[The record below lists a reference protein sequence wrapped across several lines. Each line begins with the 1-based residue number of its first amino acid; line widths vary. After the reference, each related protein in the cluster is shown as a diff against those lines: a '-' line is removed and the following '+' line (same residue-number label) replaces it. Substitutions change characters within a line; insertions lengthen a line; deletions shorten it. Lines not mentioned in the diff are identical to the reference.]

1 MKPRDQD
8 RRYDAW
14 CTTDFESEKYTFVWT
29 ISKFNSR
36 PEKIGEFLKSKEFTI
51 KGQGDKIS
59 KWRVVICPKGRD
71 EQKKDYVSVYL
82 QNITKEDIDARC
94 ILLKLSNNNVRQK
107 INEIDVKGE
116 WSCWHRAIKRDEIY
130 LQPPNDSLTLFFDI
144 TIMGESKE
152 YIEFAVPGP
161 MSMAFSSNYHHNKL
175 VQDITSLLSSK
186 HLTDITIKCGEK
198 LFDCHQIIL
207 ASRSQVFKTMFE
219 SNMME
224 KLTGSV
230 EIKDMD
236 PEVFE
241 DLLKYIYSGEAPNI
255 DDHTEKLLA
264 AADRYQLE
272 ELMELCEMK
281 LSSKLDVTNCI
292 ALLVLGDLHH
302 ASSLK
307 GAALKFVSKNL
318 NQVDPCDWKKRLI
331 ANPTLMAEVLEVVL
345 PKVD

>member
-1 MKPRDQD
+1 M
-8 RRYDAW
+8 
-14 CTTDFESEKYTFVWT
+14 
-29 ISKFNSR
+29 
-36 PEKIGEFLKSKEFTI
+36 G
-51 KGQGDKIS
+51 
-59 KWRVVICPKGRD
+59 
-71 EQKKDYVSVYL
+71 
-82 QNITKEDIDARC
+82 
-94 ILLKLSNNNVRQK
+94 
-107 INEIDVKGE
+107 
-116 WSCWHRAIKRDEIY
+116 
-130 LQPPNDSLTLFFDI
+130 

-161 MSMAFSSNYHHNKL
+161 MSMAFSSNYHRNKL

-186 HLTDITIKCGEK
+186 HLTDITIKCGE
-198 LFDCHQIIL
+198 
-207 ASRSQVFKTMFE
+207 TMFD

-307 GAALKFVSKNL
+307 GAALKFVSKNMNL
-318 NQVDPCDWKKRLI
+318 VDSRDWKQRLI
-331 ANPTLMAEVLEVVL
+331 ANPTLMAEVLS
-345 PKVD
+345 KNMNRVDSRDWKQRLIANPTL